1 MAETVG
7 FIGLGVMGKPMAK
20 HLIQKGYRLSVHSR
34 SPAPV
39 AELTALGAERCD
51 RPVAVA
57 EASDV
62 IITMLP
68 DTPDVE
74 MVLTGDDGVLSGLRE
89 RAVVIDMS
97 SISPVVTKRLSTQ
110 ITERGGAMLDAPVS
124 GGEVGAVNA

>member
-7 FIGLGVMGKPMAK
+7 FIGLGVMGKTMAK
-20 HLIQKGYRLSVHSR
+20 HLIQKGYRLAVHNRSR
-34 SPAPV
+34 GPV
-39 AELTALGAERCD
+39 AELTALGADPCD

-74 MVLTGDDGVLSGLRE
+74 MVLTGHYGVLSDSATAGGHRHEQHLPGRHRSGWPSTSRNAAE
-89 RAVVIDMS
+89 RC
-97 SISPVVTKRLSTQ
+97 ST
-110 ITERGGAMLDAPVS
+110 RR
-124 GGEVGAVNA
+124 